1 VRSGGV
7 SAVRRIVVLDFDGT
21 VAVGDEPVLAYFR
34 GVAGPEADDVLARW
48 VLTGGTGYRD
58 GYALV
63 ADWAAV
69 HEVVEEVRAAAYATS
84 RRELHD
90 GTAAVAAPEGL
101 AELLRRRPADVRCV
115 LVTNA
120 PVDGIEPVLAR
131 LGLEGLLD
139 EVLGDAGKPGGMPA
153 VLARLLDE
161 ASLPP
166 DRLLSV
172 GDIWCNDLEP
182 AARTGAA
189 TAFVD
194 RFQSGEGSPT
204 FRARTLEDLLPDV
217 DRWWSA

>member
-1 VRSGGV
+1 VRSGRD
-7 SAVRRIVVLDFDGT
+7 STVRRIVVLDFDGT
-21 VAVGDEPVLAYFR
+21 VAVGDEPVRAYFR

-48 VLTGGTGYRD
+48 VLTGGAGYRD

-63 ADWAAV
+63 ADWAAA
-69 HEVVEEVRAAAYATS
+69 HEVVEEVRAAAYAAS
-84 RRELHD
+84 RRALGN
-90 GTAAVAAPEGL
+90 GTAAVAVPEGL

-120 PVDGIEPVLAR
+120 PVDGIEPVLER

-139 EVLGDAGKPGGMPA
+139 EVLGEAAKPGGMPA
-153 VLARLLDE
+153 VLERLLDA

-172 GDIWCNDLEP
+172 GDVWRNDLEP
-182 AARTGAA
+182 AARIGAA

-194 RFQSGEGSPT
+194 RFGSADGSPT
-204 FRARTLEDLLPDV
+204 FRARTLEELLPDV
-217 DRWWSA
+217 ERWWSA